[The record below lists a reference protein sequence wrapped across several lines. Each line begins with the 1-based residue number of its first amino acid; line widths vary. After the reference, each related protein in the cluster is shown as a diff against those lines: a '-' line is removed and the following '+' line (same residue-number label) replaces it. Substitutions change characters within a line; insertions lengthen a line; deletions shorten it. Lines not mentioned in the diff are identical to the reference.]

1 MSDEK
6 AYAGR
11 QYIAQL
17 REGCDHGI
25 GDGGS
30 IAQDEKNDQGNQS
43 YGRNDDCLERMIG
56 GRGNSA
62 QVGSAGEHFVGGQVG
77 KSDFIPHGRRCGS
90 VGLCCGLC
98 CGLRNCRDH
107 VAAR

>member
-11 QYIAQL
+11 QHIAQL

-25 GDGGS
+25 SDGVGT
-30 IAQDEKNDQGNQS
+30 AQDEKNDQGNQS

-56 GRGNSA
+56 RRGNGA
-62 QVGSAGEHFVGGQVG
+62 QVGIAGECFVGWQVG

-98 CGLRNCRDH
+98 WGL
-107 VAAR
+107 